1 MHALG
6 DVDTLRAQLLEVDA
20 RLAEANESIDD
31 KLDKLEVAGSGV
43 VTLTKTLY
51 ISKEKITSLE
61 RELARLGRREERL
74 IKKLQRCRCAK
85 CHMRFDASAVAQWA
99 ETTSPR

>member
-6 DVDTLRAQLLEVDA
+6 DADALAARLIEVDA
-20 RLAEANESIDD
+20 RLVEANESIDQ
-31 KLDKLEVAGSGV
+31 KLDKLEAAG
-43 VTLTKTLY
+43 TETINLTKNLY
-51 ISKEKITSLE
+51 LSKEKITSLE

-99 ETTSPR
+99 EVTSHR

>member
-1 MHALG
+1 MQALG
-6 DVDTLRAQLLEVDA
+6 DPEALHARLLQVDA
-20 RLAEANESIDD
+20 RLAEANESIDE
-31 KLDKLEVAGSGV
+31 KLDKLEEAGAGTVA
-43 VTLTKTLY
+43 LTKNLY
-51 ISKEKITSLE
+51 LSREKITSLE

-99 ETTSPR
+99 ETSAPR

>member
-1 MHALG
+1 
-6 DVDTLRAQLLEVDA
+6 VDA
-20 RLAEANESIDD
+20 LLVEANESIDQ
-31 KLDKLEVAGSGV
+31 KLDKLEEAGTEAIS
-43 VTLTKTLY
+43 LTKNLY
-51 ISKEKITSLE
+51 LAKEKITSLE

-74 IKKLQRCRCAK
+74 IKRLQRCRCAK